1 MNINERIKQLN
12 QQIDWYQHCTEI
24 IQDEIKTLEELREE
38 SYTN

>member
-1 MNINERIKQLN
+1 MNINEKIKQLY
-12 QQIDWYQHCTEI
+12 QQLEI